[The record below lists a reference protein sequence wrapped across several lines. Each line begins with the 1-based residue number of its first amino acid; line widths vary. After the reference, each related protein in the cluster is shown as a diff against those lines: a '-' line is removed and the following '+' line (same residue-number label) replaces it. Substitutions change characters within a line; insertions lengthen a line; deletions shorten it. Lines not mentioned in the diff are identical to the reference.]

1 MKLSCPKCQHDAR
14 VRSTEQTPIE
24 IHRWMFCTNC
34 RFKFRTVERY
44 HLVKPIIFNRPKAT
58 TQKLQGSNNHSA
70 VLQEQDVIR
79 LRAMAE
85 QGAASKDLA
94 KIFGMS
100 QSHVNRILRYSA
112 WKHI

>member
-1 MKLSCPKCQHDAR
+1 MKLPCPKCQHDAR
-14 VRSTEQTPIE
+14 VRSAEQTSTE
-24 IHRWMFCTNC
+24 VHRWLVCTNC
-34 RFKFRTVERY
+34 RLKFRTVERY
-44 HLVKPIIFNRPKAT
+44 HLIKPAILNRPNPT

-70 VLQEQDVIR
+70 VLQEQDVVR

-85 QGAASKDLA
+85 QGTASKDLA
-94 KIFGMS
+94 KTFGMS